1 LPLFLSLSNQNQSEI
16 IPMSYKSK
24 TEREYAYYQKQFGSA
39 QAELDAF
46 DAWAGFPRTDK
57 AHAKV
62 MERQQ
67 AKNRPSWAQLKAE
80 FGLEV
85 ACAKYEQAIGAK

>member
-1 LPLFLSLSNQNQSEI
+1 MKNQ
-16 IPMSYKSK
+16 SK
-24 TEREYAYYQKQFGSA
+24 TEREYAYYQKQFA
-39 QAELDAF
+39 AEQADSDSLSD
-46 DAWAGFPRTDK
+46 WACLPRVDK

-67 AKNRPSWAQLKAE
+67 AKNRPSWVQLKAE

-85 ACAKYEQAIGAK
+85 ACAKYEQAINN